1 MSTKKVLLN
10 TDQAPAAIGPYNQA
24 VKVERTLYVSG
35 QIPLIPESMELIST
49 GVADEAHQVLKNI
62 GAILTHAGYEFQD
75 VVKASILLSNM
86 DYFNTVNE
94 VYAEYFNENQPA
106 RECVAVRTL
115 PKEVNVEISA
125 LPGKHEKHPLS
136 AVQTLYRSINFPV
149 RKF

>member
-62 GAILTHAGYEFQD
+62 GAILAHAGYEFQD
-75 VVKASILLSNM
+75 VVKASIFLSNM

-94 VYAEYFNENQPA
+94 VYAEYFKENQPA

-115 PKEVNVEISA
+115 PKEVNVEISVIA
-125 LPGKHEKHPLS
+125 WK
-136 AVQTLYRSINFPV
+136 A
-149 RKF
+149 